1 MKSRSEKVRKVSQ
14 KRAVAIA
21 VGRAGD
27 DEPSFAFAWRKDSIA
42 ILVAAAAATAIIAN
56 AAFLQKGQHP
66 APLFGAKPAA
76 PAGNAPKLIRVVGQ
90 EMTGPPLPVVAP
102 KPRPV
107 EAEALKPEA
116 VMLPRPRAE
125 GAPARAPQLA
135 AAEPNDPIGEL
146 IAPSSK
152 RVLAVQRA
160 LAEFGFGQIRPNGN
174 MGPETK
180 AAIAQFE
187 RSRKMPVTGQISP
200 RLLRELS
207 ALTGRPLE

>member
-14 KRAVAIA
+14 KRAVAIS

-27 DEPSFAFAWRKDSIA
+27 DQSSFAFAWRKDSVA

-56 AAFLQKGQHP
+56 AAFQQERQHP
-66 APLFGAKPAA
+66 APLFAAKPVA
-76 PAGNAPKLIRVVGQ
+76 PAGNAPKSIRVVGQ

-102 KPRPV
+102 KPRSV
-107 EAEALKPEA
+107 EIEAQKPEA
-116 VMLPRPRAE
+116 AMLPRPRAE
-125 GAPARAPQLA
+125 SAPIRAPQPA

-174 MGPETK
+174 LGPETT
-180 AAIAQFE
+180 AAIQQFE

-207 ALTGRPLE
+207 ALTGRPLD

>member
-27 DEPSFAFAWRKDSIA
+27 DEPSFAFAWRKDGIA
-42 ILVAAAAATAIIAN
+42 ILVAAAAASAIVAN

-66 APLFGAKPAA
+66 APLFAAKPAA
-76 PAGNAPKLIRVVGQ
+76 AAGSAPKSIRVVGQ
-90 EMTGPPLPVVAP
+90 EMTGPPLPVAA
-102 KPRPV
+102 PRPAEI
-107 EAEALKPEA
+107 EAPKPEA

-125 GAPARAPQLA
+125 TAPARAPQLA
-135 AAEPNDPIGEL
+135 AAERNDPIAEL

-174 MGPETK
+174 LGPETK